1 MHMADMAGLSTLGHD
16 ESPPSC
22 RKLQLSLP
30 LYTDWVHGED
40 SWGGAGTQRDRL
52 SGCLI
57 SLASSSVSQAELC
70 PTWGRTCAPRGA
82 NTRGAARSLAEK
94 EKAARVLLP
103 SAGGAAEMAATGSV
117 QTARVTPSQ
126 AGLRLLSSQPVNLPC
141 AGAGPITT

>member
-1 MHMADMAGLSTLGHD
+1 VVLG
-16 ESPPSC
+16 PSETGC
-22 RKLQLSLP
+22 QAASLV
-30 LYTDWVHGED
+30 L
-40 SWGGAGTQRDRL
+40 
-52 SGCLI
+52 
-57 SLASSSVSQAELC
+57 LAHQSARQSC
-70 PTWGRTCAPRGA
+70 
-82 NTRGAARSLAEK
+82 ARSLAEK